1 MAATKTLEASAPP
14 ELDLEALEEIER
26 RALWLG
32 VRIIDAANRER
43 ENLDGIK
50 VGGHPA
56 SSASSVSIMTA
67 LWFHHLTP
75 HDRVAVKPHAAPVL
89 HAMNYLMGLLDRS
102 YLTTLRALGG
112 LQSYPS
118 RTKDPIRVDFSTG
131 SVGLGASAP
140 LFAATTRRYVDAH
153 FGARPAARFFSL
165 LGDAELDEG
174 NVWEAISDPAAQ
186 GLANV
191 RWVIDFNRQSLD
203 RVVPGVRIIQWR
215 KQFEAAG
222 WNVIEVK
229 HGRRLQE
236 VLARPDSGPFAM
248 WFDDISNEQYQ
259 SLFGLT
265 GGAFRERF
273 LLGAPDGVDE
283 FCSGFSDEELTAIV
297 TDLGGHDLV
306 SLIEAFEACDAVI
319 DRPTVVF
326 CYTVK
331 GWSLPIAGNPK
342 NHSAQL
348 TVEQIEG
355 LRTSLAASEGDDWAR
370 LDPDSP
376 AGRLVAKRGSAFQE
390 LTDSSTAPLPELPEE
405 VGAVQG
411 NRSVASQEVF
421 GRTVT
426 ALARNEDIG
435 RYLVTAAPDV
445 ATTTNLAGFINR
457 VGSFSPEER
466 TRWSEDRS
474 LEWSEGPSGQ
484 HIELGISEMNFF
496 TLLGQLG
503 LAWDLSDQALLPIGT
518 VYDPFVLRGLDALIH
533 AVYSGARFVIAGT
546 PSGVTLAPEG
556 GAHQSTIT
564 PSVGLELP
572 NLVFMEPA
580 FARSVEWLLCD
591 ALARIAR
598 NPSGG
603 LPSEEGDEPKSAYYF
618 RLSTRPIAQDAFEAA
633 RIRLGDQVLRQ
644 QVIAGAYRLIDARAD
659 AMAAGLEV
667 RRPEVA
673 LVASGAVM
681 AEVVAAAARL
691 AEEGVG
697 AHVIDVTVQS
707 RVFAAWQRANRASIR
722 TASLRELPGVL
733 NTAFPAGVPIVTV
746 HDASSHTMAW
756 FGSALGVRSLSLGVD
771 EFGQSGTI
779 GDLYRI
785 HGLDSESIVT
795 AALSVLAG

>member
-1 MAATKTLEASAPP
+1 MAATKTLDAPAQSGF
-14 ELDLEALEEIER
+14 DLEALQEIER

-32 VRIIDAANRER
+32 VRIIDTANRER
-43 ENLDGIK
+43 ENIDGIK

-75 HDRVAVKPHAAPVL
+75 HDRVAAKPHAGPVL
-89 HAMNYLMGLLDRS
+89 HAMHYLMGLLDRS
-102 YLTTLRALGG
+102 YLTTLRSLGG

-118 RTKDPIRVDFSTG
+118 STKDPIRVDFSTG

-153 FGARPAARFFSL
+153 FGARPAARYFSL

-174 NVWEAISDPAAQ
+174 NVWEAISDPVAQ

-203 RVVPGVRIIQWR
+203 RVVPGVRIHQWR

-229 HGRRLQE
+229 HGRQLQ
-236 VLARPDSGPFAM
+236 VILARSDSGPFTT
-248 WFDDISNEQYQ
+248 WFDEISNEQYQ

-265 GGAFRERF
+265 GDAFRERF
-273 LLGAPDGVDE
+273 LLGAPDGVAE
-283 FCSGFSDEELTAIV
+283 FCAAFSDEELTAIV

-306 SLIEAFEACDAVI
+306 SLIEAFEACDEAT
-319 DRPTVVF
+319 DRPSVMF

-348 TVEQIEG
+348 TAEQIDG
-355 LRTSLAASEGDDWAR
+355 LRTSLAASPEDDWAP

-376 AGRLVAKRGSAFQE
+376 AGRLAAARGREFGDLAAP
-390 LTDSSTAPLPELPEE
+390 STAPLPEPPEE
-405 VGAVQG
+405 VGVV
-411 NRSVASQEVF
+411 RSSRSIASQEVF

-426 ALARNEDIG
+426 ALSRNESIG
-435 RYLVTAAPDV
+435 RYLVTTAPDV

-466 TRWSEDRS
+466 TRWSEDRN
-474 LEWSEGPSGQ
+474 LEWYEGPSGQ

-503 LAWDLSDQALLPIGT
+503 LAWNLSDQALLPIGT

-572 NLVFMEPA
+572 NLVLLEPA

-598 NPSGG
+598 NPSGR
-603 LPSEEGDEPKSAYYF
+603 LPSDASDEPKSAYYF
-618 RLSTRPIAQDAFEAA
+618 RLSTRPIGQEAFEAA
-633 RIRLGDQVLRQ
+633 RTRLSDRVLRQ
-644 QVIAGAYRLIDARAD
+644 QVIAGAYRLIDARAE
-659 AMAAGLEV
+659 AAAAGLDA
-667 RRPEVA
+667 RRPEVT
-673 LVASGAVM
+673 LVTSGAVM
-681 AEVVAAAARL
+681 PEVVAAAAQL
-691 AEEGVG
+691 TEEGVG
-697 AHVIDVTVQS
+697 AHVVDVTVQS
-707 RVFAAWQRANRASIR
+707 RVFAAWQRANRTSIR

-746 HDASSHTMAW
+746 HDASSHNMAW
-756 FGSALGVRSLSLGVD
+756 FGSALQVPSLSLGVD
-771 EFGQSGTI
+771 DFGQSGTI
-779 GDLYRI
+779 GDLYRS
-785 HGLDSESIVT
+785 HGLDSETIVT

>member
-1 MAATKTLEASAPP
+1 MAASKTLKAPARS
-14 ELDLEALEEIER
+14 EIDLEALQEIER

-75 HDRVAVKPHAAPVL
+75 HDRVAAKPHAGPVL
-89 HAMNYLMGLLDRS
+89 HAMHYLMGLLDRR
-102 YLTTLRALGG
+102 YLTMLRSIGG

-153 FGARPAARFFSL
+153 FGQRPEARFFSL

-174 NVWEAISDPAAQ
+174 NVWEAIADPAAQ
-186 GLANV
+186 GLSNV

-203 RVVPGVRIIQWR
+203 RVVPGVRINQWR

-222 WNVIEVK
+222 WNVIEAK

-236 VLARPDSGPFAM
+236 VLARPDSGAFAT

-259 SLFGLT
+259 SLFGLS
-265 GGAFRERF
+265 GAEFRERF
-273 LLGAPDGVDE
+273 LLGAPAGVAE
-283 FCSGFSDEELTAIV
+283 FCAGFSDEELIAIV
-297 TDLGGHDLV
+297 TDLGGHDLAC
-306 SLIEAFEACDAVI
+306 LIEAFEACDVVA
-319 DRPTVVF
+319 DRPSVVF

-348 TVEQIEG
+348 TGEQIDA
-355 LRTSLAASEGDDWAR
+355 LRVSLGASPEDEWAPF
-370 LDPDSP
+370 DPDSP
-376 AGRLVAKRGSAFQE
+376 AGRLVAARGREFA
-390 LTDSSTAPLPELPEE
+390 DVKPGSTAPLPEPPHE

-411 NRSVASQEVF
+411 SRSIASQEVF

-426 ALARNEDIG
+426 ALARNENIG
-435 RYLVTAAPDV
+435 RYLVTTAPDV

-466 TRWSEDRS
+466 TRWSEDRNV
-474 LEWSEGPSGQ
+474 EWYEGPTGQ

-572 NLVFMEPA
+572 NLVLIEPA

-591 ALARIAR
+591 ALARISR
-598 NPSGG
+598 NPSGK
-603 LPSEEGDEPKSAYYF
+603 LPADADDEPKSAYYF
-618 RLSTRPIAQDAFEAA
+618 RLSTRPIAQEAFEAA
-633 RIRLGDQVLRQ
+633 RARLGDTVLRQ
-644 QVIAGAYRLIDARAD
+644 QVIAGAYRLVDARAD
-659 AMAAGLEV
+659 AVAAGLDT
-667 RRPEVA
+667 RRPEVT

-681 AEVVAAAARL
+681 PEVLAAAERL

-697 AHVIDVTVQS
+697 AHIVDVTSQS
-707 RVFAAWQRANRASIR
+707 RLFAAWQRASRASIR
-722 TASLRELPGVL
+722 TASLRERPGVL
-733 NTAFPAGVPIVTV
+733 NTAFPAGVPIVTI
-746 HDASSHTMAW
+746 HDASSHNMAW
-756 FGSALGVRSLSLGVD
+756 LGAALQVPAFALGVD

-779 GDLYRI
+779 GDLYRS
-785 HGLDSESIVT
+785 HGLDSDTIMT